1 MSTKNW
7 RSFSSGSSLARVLS
21 RIYSRSVF
29 RTDDVPEP
37 TPFYSILG
45 IDVEKEAGLN
55 PSRVHVISGAS
66 KDFSIN
72 GQSLPHSL
80 AYCCIL

>member
-1 MSTKNW
+1 MWLT
-7 RSFSSGSSLARVLS
+7 LVDLS

-29 RTDDVPEP
+29 RTNDVPDP

-55 PSRVHVISGAS
+55 PSRVHVVSSAS
-66 KDFSIN
+66 KDFSTN
-72 GQSLPHSL
+72 GK
-80 AYCCIL
+80 